1 MKTLAIIPLVV
12 ILTMQHP
19 RQLSAGDS
27 RGEIRLQAGFQT
39 VIDTVA
45 VTRIS
50 TGNPDLIEARPL
62 PGGSGVL
69 VVGKKEGET
78 DLVVWDRKGRNSWTV
93 SIAPGQARAILETET
108 FIRNFPGLEASIS
121 GNSMLVSGIVPTRED
136 KALVEKF
143 AAAHEGVLT
152 RITLPGDEKRLL
164 AYDLK
169 IIEISKGASSQIGI
183 RFPDAVHATAA
194 WSNSPGSL
202 FSVGSQFDARLNMLM
217 ADGKARI
224 LANPRILCESGAT
237 ADFLAGGEIPIVL
250 ITPDSRTV
258 QWKSYGIIMK
268 LSPVTKGDNTI
279 STAVTVEISTIDH
292 GNGSSEIPAFL
303 TRRISTA
310 FASPPGDT
318 VMLSGLV
325 RSESA
330 KDVARVPLIGQIPIL
345 GELFKSRSFRENQTE
360 LAIFITPSESKQGVG
375 DRLEAWEDKSRQSA
389 ESLRFRLID

>member
-1 MKTLAIIPLVV
+1 MATQTPGAI
-12 ILTMQHP
+12 Q
-19 RQLSAGDS
+19 
-27 RGEIRLQAGFQT
+27 LQAGFQT

-45 VTRIS
+45 VSRIS
-50 TGNPDLIEARPL
+50 TGNPDLVEARPL
-62 PGGSGVL
+62 PGGGGVL
-69 VVGKKEGET
+69 VVGKKAGET
-78 DLVVWDRKGRNSWTV
+78 DLVIWDRKGRNTWKV
-93 SIAPGQARAILETET
+93 IIAPGQAVAMIETES
-108 FIRNFPGLEASIS
+108 FIRNIPGLKASLS
-121 GNSMLVSGIVPTRED
+121 GDSVLVSGTVSTRED
-136 KALVEKF
+136 KTLVEKF
-143 AAAHEGVLT
+143 AAAHDGVLT
-152 RITLPGDEKRLL
+152 RITLPEDGKRLL

-183 RFPDAVHATAA
+183 RFPDAIQATAS

-268 LSPVTKGDNTI
+268 LSPLSKSDNTI

-310 FASPPGDT
+310 FASSPGDT
-318 VMLSGLV
+318 VMLSGLM

-360 LAIFITPSESKQGVG
+360 LAIFITPTESKQGIG
-375 DRLEAWEDKSRQSA
+375 DGLEAWEEKSRKSA
-389 ESLRFRLID
+389 ETLRFRLID

>member
-1 MKTLAIIPLVV
+1 MRTTALFPLVLLL
-12 ILTMQHP
+12 ILQVP
-19 RQLSAGDS
+19 CQSSAFPTPAN
-27 RGEIRLQAGFQT
+27 IQLQAGFQT
-39 VIDTVA
+39 VIDTVG
-45 VTRIS
+45 VSRIS
-50 TGNPDLIEARPL
+50 TGNPELVEARPL
-62 PGGSGVL
+62 PGGGGVL
-69 VVGKKEGET
+69 VVGKKPGET
-78 DLVVWDRKGRNSWTV
+78 DVVIWDRKGRNSWKV
-93 SIAPGQARAILETET
+93 RIAPAEVGAILEIES
-108 FIRNFPGLEASIS
+108 FIGNFPGLKANIS
-121 GNSMLVSGIVPTRED
+121 GNNVLISGAVPTRED
-136 KALVEKF
+136 KVLVEKF
-143 AAAHEGVLT
+143 AAAREGVLT
-152 RITLPGDEKRLL
+152 RITTSEDGKRLL

-169 IIEISKGASSQIGI
+169 IIEISKGASTQIGI
-183 RFPDAVHATAA
+183 RFPDAIQATAA
-194 WSNSPGSL
+194 WSNSPGTL

-224 LANPRILCESGAT
+224 LANPRIVCESGSS

-268 LSPVTKGDNTI
+268 LSPVTKSDNTI

-310 FASPPGDT
+310 FASPPGET

-360 LAIFITPSESKQGVG
+360 LAIFITPSDSKTGVG
-375 DRLEAWEDKSRQSA
+375 DRLEAWEDKSSKSA
-389 ESLRFRLID
+389 DTLRFRLID